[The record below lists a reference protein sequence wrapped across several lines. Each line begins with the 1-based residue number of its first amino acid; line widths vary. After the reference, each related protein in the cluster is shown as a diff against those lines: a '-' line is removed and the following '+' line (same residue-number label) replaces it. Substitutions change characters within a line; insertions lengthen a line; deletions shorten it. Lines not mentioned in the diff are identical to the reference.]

1 MSTSGSDTSNKA
13 ALRASLK
20 KEDESLGERLA
31 ASELPLLV
39 PPDPEV
45 ASAPAPIAEAPVT
58 PLAQV
63 SGSRSTGQRPAAG
76 KGKAKAAATDKTAGK
91 TPAPAAGDHAA
102 PVKGAK
108 KSAPLAKA
116 DKTVPPAKG
125 GAGGK
130 KSAKPG
136 RPVEPVV
143 VTAKGKRDKAIRL
156 SVEILQSEE
165 AAIEGV
171 RANLAKLGG
180 CAASRGDI
188 LRAGIRLFAEQSL
201 EQMRGAVDGLTRI
214 ASGKGKK
221 RG

>member
-13 ALRASLK
+13 ALRASLR

-45 ASAPAPIAEAPVT
+45 ASAPAPTAEAPVT

-76 KGKAKAAATDKTAGK
+76 KGKAKTAATDKTAGK
-91 TPAPAAGDHAA
+91 SPARAAGDHAA

-108 KSAPLAKA
+108 KSAPLVKA

-125 GAGGK
+125 GAGSK

-136 RPVEPVV
+136 RPVEPV

-156 SVEILQSEE
+156 SLEILQSEE

-188 LRAGIRLFAEQSL
+188 LRAGVRLFAEQSL